1 MNCRKPQANKTNE
14 TKKETKNKTKK
25 SEKEN
30 LKRETKNQTTRLW
43 LTRVQNKQNKIQNV
57 T

>member
-1 MNCRKPQANKTNE
+1 MNCRKPQTNKTNE